1 MKIREQSLFLSIDD
15 FVKNINN
22 TIDEQGFVSQK
33 TFEDIFYQTINR
45 DREYMINF
53 TQNEIEKLQK
63 EIKRDIKNKNKL
75 ARIYAITVNQIS
87 LKNNKIRRK
96 IEEKGQLLVSKD
108 DFKEKKKLI
117 QNLYD
122 QIFFLFTQFENTILE
137 IKDKKSKM
145 KDEIQSL
152 RAEFASISS
161 NNLVTLRN
169 SNFKIKMTYENL
181 IKSKKYKKEQILL
194 NEQEKIKRKINKYK
208 FRNCEYDNC
217 FREIIDI
224 LGKFSLDP
232 KSFLLDFRK
241 KTFEEQIAQQI
252 SDDYSDS
259 KTIAEMLKAK
269 CDLIFTN
276 KDNEINEIF
285 KKMEIKE
292 TQMKEKIRLTILNCG
307 IQKNKQINS
316 PPSSNRYSPRYS
328 QLYSPRYSPNRDP
341 VDILI
346 NHKSLKFASWEE
358 SSKLLNQTFNEI
370 ERLRRSR
377 MNESSGYNSNDSI
390 E

>member
-169 SNFKIKMTYENL
+169 SNFKIKKTYENL
-181 IKSKKYKKEQILL
+181 INSKKYEKEQILL

-328 QLYSPRYSPNRDP
+328 PNRDP